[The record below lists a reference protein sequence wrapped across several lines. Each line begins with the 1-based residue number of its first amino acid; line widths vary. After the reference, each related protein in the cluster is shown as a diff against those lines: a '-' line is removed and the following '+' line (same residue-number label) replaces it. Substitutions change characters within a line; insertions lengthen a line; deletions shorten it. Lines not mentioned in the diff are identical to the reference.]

1 MLCVSTVCG
10 RYSISPLSDMN
21 FGAMLINSKKSKTF
35 VIENRSDKFDMKYVV
50 SRVVREEV
58 TDVSTR
64 ASNA

>member
-1 MLCVSTVCG
+1 VVIVCD
-10 RYSISPLSDMN
+10 RYSILPLSDMN

-50 SRVVREEV
+50 SRVVREDAEM
-58 TDVSTR
+58 STR

>member
-1 MLCVSTVCG
+1 
-10 RYSISPLSDMN
+10 MN

-50 SRVVREEV
+50 SRVVREEIA
-58 TDVSTR
+58 DVSTR

>member
-1 MLCVSTVCG
+1 
-10 RYSISPLSDMN
+10 MN

-58 TDVSTR
+58 ADVSTR

>member
-1 MLCVSTVCG
+1 M
-10 RYSISPLSDMN
+10 PLSDLN

-50 SRVVREEV
+50 SRVVREDAEM
-58 TDVSTR
+58 STR